1 METLTN
7 TVMCRVLGPIE
18 IEIGG
23 VAIDLRAP
31 RPRQLLAALSFAAG
45 SPVSNEVLA
54 EYLWGRAALDQPG
67 ANVRVVVHRL
77 RAALGPHSGRLLQL
91 DRCGYRLLLA
101 PEQTDHGQFTEL
113 VGAGLRALV
122 DGRAAE
128 AVDSLRASLALWRGQ
143 PWAELG
149 DSPELLGARA
159 KLLELRELAI
169 EELPAARLAS
179 GDTAAAVAAL
189 SEAVIQAPYRER
201 RWELLVV
208 ALFRSGRQADA
219 LAELRKV
226 RRLLMDE
233 IGVEPGP
240 ALRDLERRL
249 LDHDPGLLLR
259 DTSIRTATSRA
270 TGTLVR
276 GFRTYPAARQAS

>member
-7 TVMCRVLGPIE
+7 TVTCRVLGPIE
-18 IEIGG
+18 IEVGG
-23 VAIDLRAP
+23 VGIDLRAP

-45 SPVSNEVLA
+45 SSVSNEVLA

-113 VGAGLRALV
+113 VGAGIRASV

-128 AVDSLRASLALWRGQ
+128 AVDTLRASLALWRGQ
-143 PWAELG
+143 PWVELG

-169 EELPAARLAS
+169 EELQAARLAS

-208 ALFRSGRQADA
+208 GLFRSGRQADA

-226 RRLLMDE
+226 RRLLMEE

-259 DTSIRTATSRA
+259 DASIRAVTNRA

-276 GFRTYPAARQAS
+276 GFRTYPAAQQAS

>member
-1 METLTN
+1 MTN

-23 VAIDLRAP
+23 VMIDLRAP
-31 RPRQLLAALSFAAG
+31 RQRQLLAVLSFAAG
-45 SPVSNEVLA
+45 SSVPNEVLA
-54 EYLWGRAALDQPG
+54 EHLWGHAALDQPG

-91 DRCGYRLLLA
+91 DRCGYRLLLT
-101 PEQTDHGQFTEL
+101 PEQTDRGQFTEL
-113 VGAGLRALV
+113 VGAGMRALA

-128 AVDSLRASLALWRGQ
+128 AVETLRGSLALWRGQ
-143 PWAELG
+143 PWGELG
-149 DSPELLGARA
+149 DSPELLGART

-169 EELPAARLAS
+169 EELQAARLAS

-201 RWELLVV
+201 RWELLIV

-226 RRLLMDE
+226 RRLLMTE
-233 IGVEPGP
+233 VGVEPGP

-259 DTSIRTATSRA
+259 DMSACAASDRA
-270 TGTLVR
+270 SGTLVR
-276 GFRTYPAARQAS
+276 GFRAYPAARQAS